1 MSQTVLTALLS
12 GVGGLVSAILMFL
25 GTRYTQRSASKA
37 QTSAQEIERQKVDAQ
52 AYSEARKIWDSVIE
66 DLHSQVTYQRAQ
78 LDEFRTRLE
87 DVEKKRAGDRQ
98 AIHVLTEYIRDLL
111 ALLKEH
117 NLTPP
122 VPPEGLDLER
132 R

>member
-66 DLHSQVTYQRAQ
+66 DLHSQVTYQRVQ